1 MQTLLKTLERI
12 VNAILDAINRSKK
25 KDASDNPANTIA
37 NGGRVRKSEKS
48 FEELA
53 REFERDRIE

>member
-1 MQTLLKTLERI
+1 MKTLLKMLGRI
-12 VNAILDAINRSKK
+12 VNAILDAINRAKK

-37 NGGRVRKSEKS
+37 NGGRVRKSDKS

-53 REFERDRIE
+53 REFERDRME